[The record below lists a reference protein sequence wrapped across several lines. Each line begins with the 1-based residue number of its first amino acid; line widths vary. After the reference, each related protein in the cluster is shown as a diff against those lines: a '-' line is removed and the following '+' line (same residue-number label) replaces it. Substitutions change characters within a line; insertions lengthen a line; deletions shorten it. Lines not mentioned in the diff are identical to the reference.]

1 MYSERRL
8 VRFLLDILKSPLV
21 SLDNSA
27 WEFDVGKGIRQTTF
41 GQSKG
46 YPTACRGWQGEIE
59 KIHPPPISS

>member
-8 VRFLLDILKSPLV
+8 VRFLLDILKSLLV

-46 YPTACRGWQGEIE
+46 YPTAS
-59 KIHPPPISS
+59 KA